1 MHVFLSL
8 LRLLQHLSFSWILLQ
23 SFDLF
28 GGTCTTDLLISM
40 SLPLLCSVRTS
51 RFDSMADAA
60 EPEQLA
66 EHNRTL
72 SEENAQLRQLIQAQT
87 EQRLA
92 LLQQQQQQQA
102 SSAGGSAPEGAAAS
116 SEGGSASSVGEL
128 TAPQLEE
135 LLLCRQQLKVANAMA
150 ERQYEELLELR
161 RRCAVYSNAIQEGK
175 QAMQDMKALYAKLA
189 ELTSSV
195 AVQRSQGS

>member
-1 MHVFLSL
+1 
-8 LRLLQHLSFSWILLQ
+8 
-23 SFDLF
+23 
-28 GGTCTTDLLISM
+28 
-40 SLPLLCSVRTS
+40 
-51 RFDSMADAA
+51 MADATDA
-60 EPEQLA
+60 EQLA
-66 EHNRTL
+66 EYNRAL

-92 LLQQQQQQQA
+92 LLQQQASAAMMVASSSAVDGAASGEGGGASAAEQQQQQ
-102 SSAGGSAPEGAAAS
+102 
-116 SEGGSASSVGEL
+116 L

-175 QAMQDMKALYAKLA
+175 QAMQDMKALYAKLS

-195 AVQRSQGS
+195 VQRP